1 MLALKKGDVIAVI
14 REEGKQRRRG
24 VRRGGVRRERLRE
37 SARAAHNTR
46 RLNISKLIYM
56 SIPSTERASSAA
68 TALQRAAHAGETAG
82 SRENG

>member
-24 VRRGGVRRERLRE
+24 VRRGGVRHERLRE

-46 RLNISKLIYM
+46 RLNISKAYI
-56 SIPSTERASSAA
+56 
-68 TALQRAAHAGETAG
+68 
-82 SRENG
+82 

>member
-14 REEGKQRRRG
+14 REEGKQRRLG

-46 RLNISKLIYM
+46 RLNISKAYI
-56 SIPSTERASSAA
+56 
-68 TALQRAAHAGETAG
+68 
-82 SRENG
+82 